1 MHHICKNKTKLH
13 DTWKK
18 DYSGSWQNSS
28 LDWSRTIVNLHTKF
42 TCTFSSI
49 VVILLNNLSKRDL
62 ENFKF
67 VYPQFNSDKTEKK
80 MQK

>member
-13 DTWKK
+13 DTWKE
-18 DYSGSWQNSS
+18 DYSGSWQDSS
-28 LDWSRTIVNLHTKF
+28 LNWSRTIVNLHAKF
-42 TCTFSSI
+42 TCTLSSI
-49 VVILLNNLSKRDL
+49 VVIVLNNLSKRDL

-67 VYPQFNSDKTEKK
+67 VYPQFKSDKTEKK